1 MAANVRD
8 RFDSGGFVAI
18 RERPES
24 ALLGHRAA
32 FPRTRTLAPFRSLPR
47 AIRKVSRVEK

>member
-8 RFDSGGFVAI
+8 RFDSGGIVAI

-24 ALLGHRAA
+24 AHKRQK
-32 FPRTRTLAPFRSLPR
+32 RTRS
-47 AIRKVSRVEK
+47 E

>member
-8 RFDSGGFVAI
+8 GFDSGGIVAI

-32 FPRTRTLAPFRSLPR
+32 FPRTRTLAPNRTSAPVR
-47 AIRKVSRVEK
+47 CYA

>member
-8 RFDSGGFVAI
+8 RFDSGGIVAI

-24 ALLGHRAA
+24 ALSG
-32 FPRTRTLAPFRSLPR
+32 SM
-47 AIRKVSRVEK
+47 

>member
-8 RFDSGGFVAI
+8 RFDSGGIVAI

-24 ALLGHRAA
+24 R
-32 FPRTRTLAPFRSLPR
+32 
-47 AIRKVSRVEK
+47 VSPVSARPGEGRYLNR